1 MSILGGREEGT
12 SSGSAPP
19 TIIVPGPELAHKI
32 NQFAS
37 KLSTFDKRHAEELIA
52 KTLASPK
59 RNKFLYIEPSHVF
72 YPYFLQKLTEYRQ
85 NPSLR
90 LDKGEKKK
98 GAGDGEGGKPEGA
111 PHASSSSSSAPSGSS
126 AFSANVKTGGGGTKG
141 STTTTTTPGGRIQVQ
156 GGTTVTDD
164 PVREALLQKV
174 EEEARKY
181 EHDPHPPRY
190 RLNLE
195 EGTLEVPPLI
205 LELISLTAQYVAK
218 YGTPFLEGLQAKQ
231 QRLNSV
237 SFQFLEDKDPR
248 HELFTSL
255 IESYRLILEATNDAN
270 TEERLVD
277 HLHNR
282 DYVEE
287 MIREKMKYIQATLAR
302 RQAALLTDEILRQ
315 KLQWSYFE
323 VVQTFTLSDLTLDG
337 PVPPTARSQLKALKG
352 EYNRRNEEHT
362 EGVMGAA
369 GASSSFGY
377 GNVEEVDG
385 DEIESD
391 TKRRHLETG
400 EGRERG
406 EEEEGE
412 VDPTAVT
419 ARFTVPMTT
428 NYLSSALVHP
438 ST

>member
-1 MSILGGREEGT
+1 MSSVSANDEDT
-12 SSGSAPP
+12 NSASSPP
-19 TIIVPGPELAHKI
+19 TIIIPGPELAHKI

-85 NPSLR
+85 DPSLR
-90 LDKGEKKK
+90 LEKGEKKK
-98 GAGDGEGGKPEGA
+98 GAGDGEVGKSEEA
-111 PHASSSSSSAPSGSS
+111 PSHPTTASSSSAPTGSSSSSSTNGKA
-126 AFSANVKTGGGGTKG
+126 GGMKG
-141 STTTTTTPGGRIQVQ
+141 SMTTTTTPGGRIQVQ

-218 YGTPFLEGLQAKQ
+218 YGAPFLEGLQAKQ

-237 SFQFLEDKDPR
+237 SFQFLDDKDPR

-255 IESYRLILEATNDAN
+255 VESYRLILEATDDAN

-277 HLHNR
+277 HLHHR
-282 DYVEE
+282 EYVEE

-302 RQAALLTDEILRQ
+302 RQAALLTDDILRQ
-315 KLQWSYFE
+315 RLQWSYFE

-337 PVPPTARSQLKALKG
+337 PVPPTARSQLKPPKG
-352 EYNRRNEEHT
+352 EYSRRNDENK
-362 EGVMGAA
+362 EGTMAA
-369 GASSSFGY
+369 GDASSSLGY
-377 GNVEEVDG
+377 WNVEEVDG
-385 DEIESD
+385 DEKESD

-400 EGRERG
+400 EGRERKEG
-406 EEEEGE
+406 EE

-419 ARFTVPMTT
+419 PRFTVPMTT